1 MRRLLN
7 LKRKIEA
14 IKKNGTNVL
23 PKRLRRNIPPR
34 GGPPSIT
41 RNFGCSEVTIN
52 KTITVYVQMD
62 ALEQNTTHWIKW
74 RNTPSEGWK
83 INSLSF
89 DGNIES
95 LAAPLSPEK

>member
-1 MRRLLN
+1 
-7 LKRKIEA
+7 
-14 IKKNGTNVL
+14 
-23 PKRLRRNIPPR
+23 
-34 GGPPSIT
+34 
-41 RNFGCSEVTIN
+41 
-52 KTITVYVQMD
+52 MD